1 MLQNSKLSNF
11 IKEKK
16 LSIKLILVYNL
27 ANLIIAAV
35 FYFILPIILNYPPDY
50 VTRNFQLTGVLYHH
64 QLMIILS
71 LVDII
76 GSILLYIVLKDINL
90 YIGSSAISSHK
101 GSQLSPKYAYLP
113 LFLYFVP
120 IIGSIV
126 ITFLFFLA
134 IKVPAIIIVKT
145 LLLIFVAATLEANI
159 LLIISKNII
168 RKLLQKKFLSYSSS
182 INYLSL
188 KSRLPLQII
197 PLLVISVIF
206 IALICYSRYIEEKSD
221 LLYQIYHPELEKSLG
236 NLPHEVNTDVLISRL
251 EQLSKKV
258 EAEEFF
264 ILTPTHKLITL
275 KDTTFDKCF
284 TYELY
289 NALAANKDRIY
300 GITSKTQGIV
310 KIINNNRENWLVG
323 IKYNVS
329 SKLIITYLILSALI
343 LLLISI
349 GFLIFIT
356 NDLVNDIRHVSIN
369 LHKIANRN
377 SLMEHQKLPITSYDE
392 IGDLIISFNQILDL
406 DKEYISTVEELA
418 IAKERNRFSRDVHD
432 TLGQTITNL
441 VGCLDLIRLY
451 LYSSPQKAENYL
463 DKATRTAKEGLT
475 EVKKALSGF
484 SGLTTDN
491 TGLNFLIKQIESL
504 IASYQSN
511 KLKVEF
517 NVFGPDSSIHLK
529 ISEAIYRVCQEALTN
544 SVIHGKAHYIKIDLD
559 ISSDNIALSIINDGR
574 GCQEIKKGRGLSGME
589 ARVRELAGK
598 INFSS
603 DKTGFKISVNI
614 PINESKSEPLIN
626 I

>member
-1 MLQNSKLSNF
+1 MLRNSKLSNF

-16 LSIKLILVYNL
+16 LSFKLILVYNL

-50 VTRNFQLTGVLYHH
+50 VTRNFQLTGVFYHH
-64 QLMIILS
+64 QLLIILS
-71 LVDII
+71 LVEII

-90 YIGSSAISSHK
+90 YIGSSTISSHK
-101 GSQLSPKYAYLP
+101 GSHLSSKYAYLP
-113 LFLYFVP
+113 LFLYFMP
-120 IIGSIV
+120 IIGSII
-126 ITFLFFLA
+126 ITLLFFMA
-134 IKVPAIIIVKT
+134 IKIPTIIIFKT

-159 LLIISKNII
+159 LLIFSKNII

-197 PLLVISVIF
+197 PLLVISIIF

-221 LLYQIYHPELEKSLG
+221 LIYQIYHPALEKSLQ

-251 EQLSKKV
+251 EQLRKKV
-258 EAEEFF
+258 TAEEFF

-275 KDTTFDKCF
+275 NDTSFDKFF

-289 NALAANKDRIY
+289 NALTAKKDRIY

-310 KIINNNRENWLVG
+310 KTIKNKDENWLVG
-323 IKYNVS
+323 IKYNIS
-329 SKLIITYLILSALI
+329 SKLIITYMILSALI

-349 GFLIFIT
+349 GFLIFMT

-369 LHKIANRN
+369 LNKITNRN

-406 DKEYISTVEELA
+406 DKENISIAEELA

-451 LYSSPQKAENYL
+451 LYSSPEKAENYL
-463 DKATRTAKEGLT
+463 DKATQTAKLGLS
-475 EVKKALSGF
+475 EVKKVLSGF
-484 SGLTTDN
+484 SGLTSEN
-491 TGLNFLIKQIESL
+491 ISLNSLIKKIELL
-504 IASYQSN
+504 IKNYQSN
-511 KLKVEF
+511 KVKVEF
-517 NVFGPDSSIHLK
+517 NVFGPNSNISLSS
-529 ISEAIYRVCQEALTN
+529 SEVIYRICQEALTN
-544 SVIHGKAHYIKIDLD
+544 AIKHGNAQCIKIDLEIQSD
-559 ISSDNIALSIINDGR
+559 IIVLSIFNDGI
-574 GCQEIKKGRGLSGME
+574 GCPDIKKGNGLSWME
-589 ARVRELAGK
+589 ERVKELDGSIK
-598 INFSS
+598 FSS
-603 DKTGFKISVNI
+603 NKAGFKIIANI
-614 PINESKSEPLIN
+614 PISKK
-626 I
+626 